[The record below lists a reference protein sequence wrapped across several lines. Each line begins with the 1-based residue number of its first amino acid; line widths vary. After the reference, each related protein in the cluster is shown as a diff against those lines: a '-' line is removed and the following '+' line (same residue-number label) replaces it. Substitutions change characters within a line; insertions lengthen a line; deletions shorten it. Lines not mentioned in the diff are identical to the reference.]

1 MEQRKRFIWNADD
14 DAVIK
19 FYIFFYCL
27 FLEMRRCRAI
37 VKKKAFYYQILDCL
51 CCCHIPSSCA
61 ACNARFRQQ
70 PCNAVS
76 VPQYFPRIV
85 PLGQVKIARDPGST
99 TITPYMASGGVISLA
114 AYMELEAKK
123 KARASAVQ
131 ATKKVSFAKDEAEFI
146 LVFLWT
152 HN

>member
-1 MEQRKRFIWNADD
+1 M
-14 DAVIK
+14 
-19 FYIFFYCL
+19 
-27 FLEMRRCRAI
+27 
-37 VKKKAFYYQILDCL
+37 
-51 CCCHIPSSCA
+51 
-61 ACNARFRQQ
+61 
-70 PCNAVS
+70 
-76 VPQYFPRIV
+76 

-131 ATKKVSFAKDEAEFI
+131 ATKKVFSAKDEAEFI
-146 LVFLWT
+146 QVFLWT

>member
-1 MEQRKRFIWNADD
+1 M
-14 DAVIK
+14 
-19 FYIFFYCL
+19 
-27 FLEMRRCRAI
+27 
-37 VKKKAFYYQILDCL
+37 
-51 CCCHIPSSCA
+51 
-61 ACNARFRQQ
+61 
-70 PCNAVS
+70 
-76 VPQYFPRIV
+76 

-114 AYMELEAKK
+114 AYMELEAKR

-146 LVFLWT
+146 QVFLWT